1 MTEAEAP
8 VRTMLSRLVRVI
20 SLACAL
26 WLVMNGMLAGADRA
40 LLQVTILEGEG
51 AFNDIHKGLARAPVV
66 EIRDENGKPLA
77 NARVVFQ
84 LPEVGPSGTFGESGL
99 TYVGTTDGQ
108 GKATGLGLK
117 PNRVEGAFQ
126 IVVTASA
133 EGRTGR
139 AVIRETNTLAGGD
152 RPIKSGRSKWLGI
165 LLAVGGAA
173 SGGII
178 AATRGGGSS
187 SSSSATTATPTT
199 LSAGTVSIG
208 GPR

>member
-1 MTEAEAP
+1 METEAP
-8 VRTMLSRLVRVI
+8 SSTMLSQALRTMGP
-20 SLACAL
+20 ACAL
-26 WLVMNGMLAGADRA
+26 WLVLSGTLAGADRPA
-40 LLQVTILEGEG
+40 LQVTILEGEG
-51 AFNDIHKGLARAPVV
+51 AFNDIHKGLARAPMV
-66 EIRDENGKPLA
+66 EVRDENGNPLE

-84 LPEVGPSGTFGESGL
+84 LPEMGPSGTFGESGL
-99 TYVGTTDGQ
+99 TYVATTDRQ
-108 GKATGLGLK
+108 GHASGVGLK

-133 EGRTGR
+133 TGRTGR
-139 AVIRETNTLAGGD
+139 TVIRETNTLAGGD

-178 AATRGGGSS
+178 AATRGGGNSS
-187 SSSSATTATPTT
+187 STSASAPTPTT
-199 LSAGTVSIG
+199 LSAGTVTIG

>member
-1 MTEAEAP
+1 MEAEAP
-8 VRTMLSRLVRVI
+8 ISTMI
-20 SLACAL
+20 SKGLRAMCPACAL
-26 WLVMNGMLAGADRA
+26 WLVLCGTLAGADRPA
-40 LLQVTILEGEG
+40 LHVTILEGEG

-66 EIRDENGKPLA
+66 EVRDENGSPVE

-99 TYVGTTDGQ
+99 MYVATTDREGH
-108 GKATGLGLK
+108 ASAIGLK
-117 PNRVEGAFQ
+117 PNRVEGSFQ
-126 IVVTASA
+126 IVVTVSSQ
-133 EGRTGR
+133 GRTGR
-139 AVIRETNTLAGGD
+139 TLIRETNTLAGGD

-187 SSSSATTATPTT
+187 NSSTASAPTPTT
-199 LSAGTVSIG
+199 LSAGTVTIG